1 MNHDRINGAPV
12 AHSWRTGNGPA
23 RPGLGA
29 APTAP
34 CPPVSPEGHGGAAG
48 RGPKRAVGHFA
59 SRGGAPNG
67 APDGAD
73 RRARIDAETV
83 IYRLEEAGRTMLAL
97 PPSGYSTRLRTSR
110 LDVVRSA
117 LESYGWGGGGGE
129 RGAGQTRLRPSVPTA
144 AAISRMDEA
153 MGWIALIPPDRYV
166 LRRIV
171 GARSLVSPTTE
182 RHLFAWRRLGLLLGA
197 DHKAVQRWHAQGIAL
212 ITAGLRR

>member
-1 MNHDRINGAPV
+1 MNHDSSNGALL
-12 AHSWRTGNGPA
+12 ARTWRAAAAGP
-23 RPGLGA
+23 GGA

-34 CPPVSPEGHGGAAG
+34 CPPVSPEGHGGGFGRASVRPGHQAA
-48 RGPKRAVGHFA
+48 
-59 SRGGAPNG
+59 SGGAPNG
-67 APDGAD
+67 APGGAV
-73 RRARIDAETV
+73 RRAAIDSETV

-97 PPSGYSTRLRTSR
+97 PSGGYSTRLRTSR

-117 LESYGWGGGGGE
+117 LENYGWESGGHNS
-129 RGAGQTRLRPSVPTA
+129 GAGQTKLRPPVPPA
-144 AAISRMDEA
+144 EAITRMDEA
-153 MGWIALIPPDRYV
+153 MGWIALIPADRYV

-212 ITAGLRR
+212 LVAGLRG